1 MNPPLHLQVTDYEN
15 VTRWRWVLNDA
26 RDVFLADHEVKLDGD
41 GPEARAFEDLP
52 HYLRRYE
59 ITTPPAEILHRVGAW
74 IGREVFGRVAEVLA
88 EHLEAPAT
96 VVRVHVPDAA
106 RELLLRPFEL
116 AHVDG
121 KPLAEAG
128 VRLVY
133 QLDGAA
139 EPRGEKERTEATALR
154 VLAVFSLPHGQ
165 SPLNLR
171 RERVELER
179 RLKAL
184 SQTRSTA
191 VELRVLQ
198 YGATRKILQE
208 ALEEGDG
215 WDLVHFSGHGLQG
228 ELALEDEHGE
238 ADLIAT
244 GELVPLLR
252 PARTR
257 LKLLTLSS
265 CLSGAGTLRS
275 ARRELGLEEVP
286 SREAAESE
294 PEGEKAPEASV
305 LPSLGQSLAEELD
318 CAVLAMR
325 YRVGDDF
332 ARDAVLGLYD
342 RLLAKGQPLP
352 AALQLALTEALK
364 SDASPLSLVT
374 PILFGPRA
382 AGLTVVP
389 PRREPSFVL
398 PRTGL
403 LGFPSSPERFVGR
416 LRPML
421 RASQALAPESPY
433 RGVLFHG
440 MAGGGKTACALE
452 LAYRYER
459 DRFAGLAWSK
469 APDRDQDI
477 VGALVA
483 FAQDLERQLPDL
495 ELVGLLDDPQDF
507 ADKALFRLKGLLQNR
522 AILIVL
528 DNIESLLTRKGGW
541 RDPRWGELVRT
552 LLDHQGT
559 SRLVLTSR
567 HLPADLEDHPALLR
581 EPIHALSFPESVL
594 LAREL
599 PVLKELF
606 AGAERREL
614 LQRILGA
621 AQGHPKLLE
630 LADHLAGT
638 DREALERQ
646 LGRSED
652 EADLGDQAGERRR
665 FFDTGETVQGPAAF
679 IETLDAW
686 TAAITANL
694 PPTPRLMFHFLSRL
708 EEDDRNSSIL
718 EANWKD
724 FLKRIR
730 DSSAPAAA
738 ALAEPEEDL
747 TGALNRLASVGL
759 VEIKRPPRTAEGEP
773 GEAADLRL
781 LRLHPAVAEA
791 GRRETGTDV
800 LEAVDVEL
808 GDYWRAMLSQGLET
822 EMQGGGRLVVEAGK
836 RATPYLLRAE
846 QWHKAAAFLEKAIH
860 RDSSPAT
867 LAMALPL
874 LRKIASATDGTTEG
888 LENAGQLANA
898 LSIAGRHGEAEAMLR
913 DLITRCEEQGNYRQA
928 SVDAGHLINLLMTTG
943 RSEEALDVAKRNAEL
958 TRRAGLGPWTQ
969 LANESSRL
977 QLLNAMGRYKE
988 VLTEVERLRKGLTE
1002 LPEKRDAEEA
1012 ANPWNVRETL
1022 LDTGR
1027 EAAHRLK
1034 QWEAALSLNGEI
1046 IQAKEK
1052 RGADP
1057 VELARTRF
1065 NDHGPLLRLQRFAEA
1080 RKLLDACRQAFEEAR
1095 YIVGLGSVFSALAN
1109 LENGQNNPS
1118 EAVKFE
1124 AVALRYSYQAG
1135 EPEDCAISHNNLG
1148 NYLERSDAPMET
1160 VVAHRLAASILRFQ
1174 ISSGLLGTTIHNL
1187 ANSPLPST
1195 PPRFDEIADRVEEL
1209 DGVRFRELFARL
1221 PRRAPDGDAA
1231 IAEVWKVVQEKLEER
1246 SAGDAV
1252 MPELPPTVAAA
1263 FETGDAAQVHA
1274 AIQALPPEE
1283 KEAVLAQ
1290 LQAIAKQAERD
1301 GQMPSDPPD
1310 MTQVLEGLDPLLR
1323 GIAAVA
1329 RGNDEQRA
1337 AIESALSEVEGM
1349 GWQLTAAAQRIWA
1362 GDRDAQALT
1371 AGVDSNSG
1379 LLIERILEL
1388 IELPIP
1394 EEVLAAAPDAVR
1406 EAIEALDAEALK
1418 AALDQ
1423 LPGEEARTLVA
1434 QLREAGILGGAPA
1447 ETAGGACP
1455 TS

>member
-1 MNPPLHLQVTDYEN
+1 MNPPLHLRVTDYEN
-15 VTRWRWVLNDA
+15 ASRWRWVLHDA
-26 RDVFLADHEVKLDGD
+26 HDVFLADHEVKLDGA

-52 HYLRRYE
+52 QYLRQYE
-59 ITTPPAEILHRVGAW
+59 ITTPAAEILHRVGAW

-139 EPRGEKERTEATALR
+139 EPRGEKERAEAPALR

-171 RERVELER
+171 RERVDLER
-179 RLKAL
+179 RLERL

-198 YGATRKILQE
+198 YGATRKTLQE
-208 ALEEGDG
+208 ALEEGEG
-215 WDLVHFSGHGLQG
+215 WDLAHFSGHGLEG
-228 ELALEDEHGE
+228 ELALEDERGE

-244 GELVPLLR
+244 GELAPLLR
-252 PARTR
+252 PARAR

-286 SREAAESE
+286 SREGAKSESE
-294 PEGEKAPEASV
+294 GEEAAKASV

-352 AALQLALTEALK
+352 AALQLALNEALK
-364 SDASPLSLVT
+364 SDAPPLSLVT

-389 PRREPSFVL
+389 PRKEPSFVL

-403 LGFPSSPERFVGR
+403 LGFPRPPERFVGR

-421 RASQALAPESPY
+421 RASQALAPESSY

-452 LAYRYER
+452 LAYRHER

-469 APDRDQDI
+469 APDQDQD
-477 VGALVA
+477 VTGALVA
-483 FAQDLERQLPDL
+483 FAQDLERQLPGL
-495 ELVGLLDDPQDF
+495 ELVGLLDDPRDF
-507 ADKALFRLKGLLQNR
+507 ANKALFRLKGMMEGY

-528 DNIESLLTRKGGW
+528 DNIESLLTGKGGW
-541 RDPRWGELVRT
+541 RDPRWGELVRM

-567 HLPADLEDHPALLR
+567 HLPADLENHPALLR
-581 EPIHALSFPESVL
+581 APIHALSLRESVV

-599 PVLKELF
+599 PALKKFF
-606 AGAERREL
+606 AGAEGREL
-614 LQRILGA
+614 LQRILAA

-646 LGRSED
+646 LGRSD
-652 EADLGDQAGERRR
+652 HEADLGDKAEERRR

-679 IETLDAW
+679 LETLDAW

-694 PPTPRLMFHFLSRL
+694 PPLARLMFHFLSRL
-708 EEDDRNSSIL
+708 EEEDRNSGI
-718 EANWKD
+718 AGTTWKH
-724 FLKRIR
+724 FLARIR
-730 DSSAPAAA
+730 DSSPPAAA
-738 ALAEPEEDL
+738 ALADPEEAL
-747 TGALNRLASVGL
+747 TAALNRLASAGL
-759 VEIKRPPRTAEGEP
+759 VEIERPPRTAEVEP
-773 GEAADLRL
+773 GEGADLRL

-791 GRRETGTDV
+791 GRREAEADV

-808 GDYWRAMLSQGLET
+808 GNFWEALYSQGLET

-836 RATPYLLRAE
+836 RAAPYLLRAE
-846 QWHKAAAFLEKAIH
+846 QWLKAAGFLERAIH

-874 LRKIASATDGTTEG
+874 LREIARATDGTTEG
-888 LENAGQLANA
+888 FDTAGLLAKA
-898 LSIAGRHGEAEAMLR
+898 LLKARRHGEAEAILR
-913 DLITRCEEQGNYRQA
+913 DLIARIENQGNYRQA
-928 SVDAGHLINLLMTTG
+928 STKAGHLINLLKSTG
-943 RSEEALDVAKRNAEL
+943 HYKEALDFAKRKAENS
-958 TRRAGLGPWTQ
+958 RRAGLGPWSQ
-969 LANESSRL
+969 LADEGYRL
-977 QLLNAMGRYKE
+977 QLLNDMGHCKE
-988 VLTEVERLRKGLTE
+988 VLTAVERLRKELMD
-1002 LPEKRDAEEA
+1002 LPEKSDAEESVE
-1012 ANPWNVRETL
+1012 PWNVRETL
-1022 LDTGR
+1022 LDTGGL
-1027 EAAHRLK
+1027 AAMRLG
-1034 QWEAALSLNGEI
+1034 QWEVALSLNAEN

-1065 NDHGPLLRLQRFAEA
+1065 NNYSPLLELQRFAEA
-1080 RKLLDACRQAFEEAR
+1080 RKLLDACRQAFEEA
-1095 YIVGLGSVFSALAN
+1095 
-1109 LENGQNNPS
+1109 E
-1118 EAVKFE
+1118 
-1124 AVALRYSYQAG
+1124 
-1135 EPEDCAISHNNLG
+1135 
-1148 NYLERSDAPMET
+1148 
-1160 VVAHRLAASILRFQ
+1160 
-1174 ISSGLLGTTIHNL
+1174 ISSG
-1187 ANSPLPST
+1187 
-1195 PPRFDEIADRVEEL
+1195 R
-1209 DGVRFRELFARL
+1209 
-1221 PRRAPDGDAA
+1221 
-1231 IAEVWKVVQEKLEER
+1231 
-1246 SAGDAV
+1246 
-1252 MPELPPTVAAA
+1252 
-1263 FETGDAAQVHA
+1263 
-1274 AIQALPPEE
+1274 
-1283 KEAVLAQ
+1283 
-1290 LQAIAKQAERD
+1290 
-1301 GQMPSDPPD
+1301 
-1310 MTQVLEGLDPLLR
+1310 
-1323 GIAAVA
+1323 
-1329 RGNDEQRA
+1329 
-1337 AIESALSEVEGM
+1337 
-1349 GWQLTAAAQRIWA
+1349 
-1362 GDRDAQALT
+1362 
-1371 AGVDSNSG
+1371 
-1379 LLIERILEL
+1379 
-1388 IELPIP
+1388 
-1394 EEVLAAAPDAVR
+1394 
-1406 EAIEALDAEALK
+1406 
-1418 AALDQ
+1418 
-1423 LPGEEARTLVA
+1423 ARTLYH
-1434 QLREAGILGGAPA
+1434 
-1447 ETAGGACP
+1447 
-1455 TS
+1455 